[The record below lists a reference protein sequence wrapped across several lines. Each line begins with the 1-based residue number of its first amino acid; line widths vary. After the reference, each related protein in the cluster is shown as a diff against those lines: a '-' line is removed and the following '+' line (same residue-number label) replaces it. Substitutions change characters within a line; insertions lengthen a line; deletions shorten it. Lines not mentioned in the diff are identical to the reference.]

1 MGGSLRCFF
10 CILRGWRRRRLL
22 IGKGRKS
29 VGRFQ
34 FLNAGRFI
42 SRGRGRHGA
51 RVIDNWELIYVISGT
66 LEMFEGE
73 REFCI
78 APGERLLLRPG
89 IRHGGSAAY
98 SPELSFFWG
107 HCQPGNEEGGAFLA
121 SYEQYAPCARPERV
135 AEYFNRILDE
145 QRDGTAH
152 EELDLLWEIL
162 MLAAA
167 EKHGGECVTMT
178 APVRLAHRAAD
189 WIRLHFEESVSTADL
204 AAELRCNPDYLGRV
218 FRRTYGC
225 SVIEALNRARIQHC
239 CRLLAGS
246 MMTVREAAFESGFND
261 PAYFR
266 RCFFRIMAMTP
277 GEYRRIHGN
286 GHLNTE

>member
-1 MGGSLRCFF
+1 M
-10 CILRGWRRRRLL
+10 
-22 IGKGRKS
+22 
-29 VGRFQ
+29 GRFQ

-73 REFCI
+73 REFRI

-107 HCQPGNEEGGAFLA
+107 HCLPENEDGRAFLT
-121 SYEQYAPCARPERV
+121 SYEQYASCARPERV
-135 AEYFNRILDE
+135 AEYFNRILEE
-145 QRDGTAH
+145 QRAGTAQ

-162 MLAAA
+162 MLAAS
-167 EKHGGECVTMT
+167 EKIAAGNETTT
-178 APVRLAHRAAD
+178 APARLARRAAD
-189 WIRLHFEESVSTADL
+189 WIRLHFEESISTADL

-225 SVIEALNRARIQHC
+225 SVIEAINHARIQHC

-266 RCFFRIMAMTP
+266 RCFFRVMAMTP
-277 GEYRRIHGN
+277 GEYRRIHGG